1 MPGFARHIAALA
13 GFLHIIPYPPRLG
26 CNALPY
32 PFAQQSWRSRAV
44 RDSARAGEAS
54 AMDTTIL
61 GLAAGAAGWKA
72 GHVTIRSHG
81 PLLRP
86 THPAVP
92 DLVTDPEVELCQR
105 AAAHARRYMRQTLA
119 TQLDLT

>member
-1 MPGFARHIAALA
+1 
-13 GFLHIIPYPPRLG
+13 
-26 CNALPY
+26 
-32 PFAQQSWRSRAV
+32 
-44 RDSARAGEAS
+44 
-54 AMDTTIL
+54 MDTTLL

-72 GHVTIRSHG
+72 GHTTISAHG

-105 AAAHARRYMRQTLA
+105 AAAHARRYMRKTLA
-119 TQLDLT
+119 AQPDLTPAMGVRVFVTYMYAFMRGVYDEATHRAIPGEEQW